1 MKIPTIEVKHICHEN
16 DKITS
21 LIDPVSIKRN
31 SPIISSSKVFKRTR
45 DNDNNVITQKHDD
58 NKRRKILQKN
68 DLDKKHRTLIMVS
81 EYNEDIFKYLYNRE
95 KQIGS
100 TFNYMKDEESPYN
113 FGPSMRAILI
123 EWLIEVHEKFHY
135 VQETLILAIAI
146 MDKFLSQNIVTMSK
160 LQLLAVTSLFIASK
174 FEEINLP
181 KLSNFAYITD
191 GAASINDIKIAEAYI
206 LKSLKF
212 DISIP
217 NPLNFF
223 AKPTEN
229 LNKKLDKKTIIIAR
243 YLLEHIYC
251 CPHFIDLK
259 PSQTSQ
265 LALFLAREINAN
277 SSNKDVV
284 PPSKDNKQFWNSYE
298 ILVQEISK
306 PSTNLNVLFDKYR
319 SEKYHNVYEEVTEWC
334 SKKPL

>member
-1 MKIPTIEVKHICHEN
+1 MKIPMIEVKHICHEN
-16 DKITS
+16 DKITT
-21 LIDPVSIKRN
+21 LIDPVSITR
-31 SPIISSSKVFKRTR
+31 SSTISKRTR
-45 DNDNNVITQKHDD
+45 DNNEPLSQTNK
-58 NKRRKILQKN
+58 KRRLISRRD

-81 EYNEDIFKYLYNRE
+81 EYNDDIFKYLYNRE

-100 TFNYMKDEESPYN
+100 TFNYMNDKESPYN

-146 MDKFLSQNIVTMSK
+146 MDKFLSQNLVTMSK

-181 KLSNFAYITD
+181 RLSNFAYITD

-223 AKPTEN
+223 AKPTSNPSQKPDER
-229 LNKKLDKKTIIIAR
+229 TIIMAK

-259 PSQTSQ
+259 PSQTSR
-265 LALFLAREINAN
+265 LAMYLAREINDSINEA
-277 SSNKDVV
+277 SK
-284 PPSKDNKQFWNSYE
+284 PSEDDKQFWISYGQ
-298 ILVQEISK
+298 LVQEIAE
-306 PSTNLNVLFDKYR
+306 PSTSLNALFEKY
-319 SEKYHNVYEEVTEWC
+319 SNEKYHKVYNEVKEWC
-334 SKKPL
+334 NKRNITD